1 MASAWLPRFDLE
13 EVQATRQFHNL
24 WLLQGAILTDLVR
37 QKSFAHA
44 NAAQKN
50 KQEVEC
56 DMNITPTYRL
66 VRRDDPATS
75 HDAAESIDAT
85 ALESVVADAIWEFG
99 AAGAIADEV
108 CNALPRHAY
117 NTITP
122 RFKPLKD
129 KGIIITDGTRRKAKS
144 GRGQM
149 VMWHKEFYQGA
160 TDG

>member
-1 MASAWLPRFDLE
+1 MLADLFD
-13 EVQATRQFHNL
+13 
-24 WLLQGAILTDLVR
+24 
-37 QKSFAHA
+37 
-44 NAAQKN
+44 
-50 KQEVEC
+50 
-56 DMNITPTYRL
+56 TPTYRL

-108 CNALPRHAY
+108 CNALPHHAY
-117 NTITP
+117 NSITP

-129 KGIIITDGTRRKAKS
+129 KGIIITDGSRRNAKS

-149 VMWHKEFYQGA
+149 VMWHQEFFQGA